1 MSTKEHSMLMHV
13 LHKALSMKR
22 PHNTM
27 SVVNFTLWLMDTLP
41 AHVRNNEALVFF
53 DMANNLHVDLRSD
66 DTHKTLFVAH
76 VDTVHRTEGKN
87 KIKKTKTHWHAKGDV
102 LGADDGAGVAMLMHM
117 IHAGVPGYYV
127 FTQGEE
133 KGGIG
138 ATHLSQ
144 KHGALLAEF
153 DRAIAFDRRGID
165 SVITH
170 QAYGRCCS
178 DEFGTALA
186 DALMEGCEHLMML
199 TDDTG
204 VYTDTAEFVS
214 IIPECTNISVGY
226 DHEHSQQEELN
237 LIHYQQLSSAVLL
250 VNWDSLP
257 THRDPTQPDPTSRWG
272 MYGTRYK
279 TSTRSST
286 YDMYGSGWW
295 DQYDYAGYDIHPT
308 TRGDAS
314 KTFAK
319 GNYEPWREE
328 LYDDLLDFKYGYTH
342 PLLQRIAEIAYP
354 QDPELAMRHMNH
366 KMLDEKD
373 IDDMLRIIDDLD
385 ATEIEFCLLDM
396 FDMMHV
402 A

>member
-1 MSTKEHSMLMHV
+1 MTTKQRQQSMLMHV
-13 LHKALSMKR
+13 LHTALSMKR
-22 PHNTM
+22 PHNTE
-27 SVVNFTLWLMDTLP
+27 SVINFTLWLMDTLP
-41 AHVRNNEALVFF
+41 EHVRDNPALVFC
-53 DMANNLHVDLRSD
+53 DEVNNLHVDMRTEA
-66 DTHKTLFVAH
+66 THKSLFVAH

-87 KIKKTKTHWHAKGDV
+87 KIRKTKTHWHAKGDV

-117 IHAGVPGYYV
+117 IHAGVPGYYI

-144 KHGALLAEF
+144 KHGDLLAQF

-178 DEFGTALA
+178 NEFGTALA

-204 VYTDTAEFVS
+204 IYTDTAEFVN

-226 DHEHSQQEELN
+226 DHEHSQQESLS
-237 LIHYQQLSSAVLL
+237 LVHFQQLSSAVL
-250 VNWDSLP
+250 VIDWDNLP
-257 THRDPTQPDPTSRWG
+257 VHRDPTQPDPTDRWG
-272 MYGTRYK
+272 MYNWRG
-279 TSTRSST
+279 SSKGASAYDAAWWDEDYT
-286 YDMYGSGWW
+286 YDRR
-295 DQYDYAGYDIHPT
+295 GYT
-308 TRGDAS
+308 TYETQPARS
-314 KTFAK
+314 FAK
-319 GNYEPWREE
+319 GNYERWREE
-328 LYDDLLDFKYGYTH
+328 MYDDLIDFKYGYDK
-342 PLLQRIAEIAYP
+342 PLLKRIAELAYP
-354 QDPELAMRHMNH
+354 DDPDLAIKHMNS
-366 KMLDEKD
+366 KLITERD
-373 IDDMLRIIDDLD
+373 IDDFLQCIDDMDETD
-385 ATEIEFCLLDM
+385 AEFCLLDL